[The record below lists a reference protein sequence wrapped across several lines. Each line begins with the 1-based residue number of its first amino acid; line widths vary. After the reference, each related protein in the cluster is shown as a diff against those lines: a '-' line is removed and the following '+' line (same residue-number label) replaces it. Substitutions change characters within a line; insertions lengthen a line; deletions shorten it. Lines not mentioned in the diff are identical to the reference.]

1 MSHETFP
8 TRTHKIAMA
17 VIAVVT
23 ALALAMNYFL
33 W

>member
-1 MSHETFP
+1 MSQETFP